1 MNVGS
6 KAKSNKNEVKD
17 HGDVFKVDNVRYM
30 DGKDG
35 KHGIAF
41 FTLIYHDMKI
51 YSCKVVT
58 GKNGDFIAF
67 PSSKGSDGKYYNSA
81 WMELSEDDTKS
92 IIKMVEDALA

>member
-6 KAKSNKNEVKD
+6 NAKSKTNEKKD

-30 DGKDG
+30 EGKDG
-35 KHGIAF
+35 KPGVAF

-67 PSSKGSDGKYYNSA
+67 PSSKGNDGKYYNSV
-81 WMELSEDDTKS
+81 WLELSEGDTKS